1 MILTSKPENPIFAY
15 LLFLM
20 NVIKVAI
27 VDDHKI
33 FRKGVVLSLRP
44 YTNIRFVQEA
54 EHGDDLLAGL
64 KESEPDVILMDLR
77 MPGKD
82 GIETTKIVSKQYPHI
97 RIIILTMYE
106 DERFVYHMMENGA
119 NGYLLKNAEPQEIRK
134 AIMDVHEK
142 GYYLNNF
149 VNRILLKRSHSRS
162 KVIPSL
168 NNEITLSDKER
179 DVLRFICMEF
189 TAQEIAQKMEISPR
203 TVEAIKDRL
212 MERFGSKNTAG
223 LVFFAVK
230 NNLVD

>member
-1 MILTSKPENPIFAY
+1 
-15 LLFLM
+15 M

-27 VDDHKI
+27 ADDHKI
-33 FRKGVVLSLRP
+33 FRKGVILSLRP
-44 YTNIRFVQEA
+44 YTNIKFVLEA
-54 EHGDDLLAGL
+54 ENGDELLAGL
-64 KESEPDVILMDLR
+64 KDAAPDVVLMDLR
-77 MPGKD
+77 MPQKD
-82 GIETTKIVSKQYPHI
+82 GIETTKIISKQYPNMFV
-97 RIIILTMYE
+97 LVLSMYE
-106 DERFVYHMMENGA
+106 DERFVSHLMENGA

-149 VNRILLKRSHSRS
+149 VNRILIKKAHTRQ
-162 KVIPSL
+162 KTIPSL
-168 NNEITLSDKER
+168 NSEITVSDKER
-179 DVLRFICMEF
+179 EVLRYICMEF
-189 TAQEIAQKMEISPR
+189 TAQEIAQKMDISPR